1 MGVPKRRQG
10 NSRTNMRRS
19 AWSKMEAPTLAEC
32 PQCHELKQPHKA
44 CPTCGYYKGKA
55 VIAIKENK

>member
-19 AWSKMEAPTLAEC
+19 AWSKMEPPTITEC
-32 PQCHELKQPHKA
+32 PQCHELKQPHRA

-55 VIAIKENK
+55 AITIKENK